1 MRSLLTAVLLLTATF
16 VVQAQ
21 QNYGIAYQAVARDSD
36 GDALESATLDV
47 RFNLMDSSDAVVWT
61 ETHSSMTTDAFGL
74 INLTIGSVEGTGALA
89 EINWSSGGYAFQVE
103 VNSGDGF
110 LAFGTLSVASVPV
123 SLFALSAPEPK
134 ADSLAA
140 VVTQEMTDRTNA
152 DSGLQGQIDGNDTDI
167 ATNVT
172 AIGTNATAI
181 SSETT
186 ARTTADSDLQDQI
199 NDEATARFNNDAF
212 LSGMIGA
219 NGTADAA
226 LEVRVSSLEGLS
238 SSAALDAVDSLD
250 TAHSSEIL
258 ANTTSIN
265 NEVSDRTTAD
275 TGLQGQIDGNDTDI
289 AANTTSI
296 GTNATAISD
305 ESSARTTAVSGLQ
318 GQIDGNDTD
327 ISANAGAISTNES
340 GILTN
345 AGAISTETTQRS
357 AADVNLQDQID
368 NLPSSVPSISAVV
381 EDMLDGTQDGAGLNS
396 DGSYFTNTA
405 ANYIST
411 ASSLAN
417 ADDLLDA
424 AANALQLDVDANE
437 LASDNAETALSGRI
451 TTLEADPTT
460 ATAVAAVQTDV
471 NQNESDADAAILV
484 NTNSIVANDYFDQTG
499 AKLTAGAGET
509 WSELETATGTFTS
522 SASAGTLTIAAGSIT
537 DGSGAISFDDENL
550 ATSGTLEA
558 GATTLSS
565 TVDVSGAG
573 EFDGTLGVDGN
584 LRIGASGVSKFSV
597 DAASGAI
604 TTSGDLV
611 MTNGTI
617 VAEALQVSGSTTLNT
632 ADVSTMSVSTTLTV
646 PTPSFGAAAANKS
659 YVDNH
664 ESTQPQ
670 AYSYLS
676 DEAYTGLGADVD
688 ADGATITVTGANL
701 AADTYKLHLDGADL
715 GLTVTVVDANTLTF
729 VLTSA
734 DVSGMTSRTGLLA
747 AQLSINGISSGLNIF
762 VNL

>member
-1 MRSLLTAVLLLTATF
+1 LSGR
-16 VVQAQ
+16 
-21 QNYGIAYQAVARDSD
+21 I
-36 GDALESATLDV
+36 DALEVDPTTAT
-47 RFNLMDSSDAVVWT
+47 A
-61 ETHSSMTTDAFGL
+61 
-74 INLTIGSVEGTGALA
+74 
-89 EINWSSGGYAFQVE
+89 
-103 VNSGDGF
+103 
-110 LAFGTLSVASVPV
+110 
-123 SLFALSAPEPK
+123 
-134 ADSLAA
+134 LAA
-140 VVTQEMTDRTNA
+140 VQTDVDANELASDNA
-152 DSGLQGQIDGNDTDI
+152 E
-167 ATNVT
+167 T
-172 AIGTNATAI
+172 A
-181 SSETT
+181 
-186 ARTTADSDLQDQI
+186 
-199 NDEATARFNNDAF
+199 
-212 LSGMIGA
+212 LSGRI
-219 NGTADAA
+219 DA
-226 LEVRVSSLEGLS
+226 LEV
-238 SSAALDAVDSLD
+238 DP
-250 TAHSSEIL
+250 
-258 ANTTSIN
+258 
-265 NEVSDRTTAD
+265 TTA
-275 TGLQGQIDGNDTDI
+275 TAL
-289 AANTTSI
+289 AAVQT
-296 GTNATAISD
+296 
-305 ESSARTTAVSGLQ
+305 
-318 GQIDGNDTD
+318 
-327 ISANAGAISTNES
+327 
-340 GILTN
+340 
-345 AGAISTETTQRS
+345 
-357 AADVNLQDQID
+357 
-368 NLPSSVPSISAVV
+368 
-381 EDMLDGTQDGAGLNS
+381 
-396 DGSYFTNTA
+396 
-405 ANYIST
+405 
-411 ASSLAN
+411 
-417 ADDLLDA
+417 
-424 AANALQLDVDANE
+424 DVDANE

-460 ATAVAAVQTDV
+460 ATALAAVQTDV

-499 AKLTAGAGET
+499 AKLAAGAGET

-584 LRIGASGVSKFSV
+584 LRIGASGASKFSV

-729 VLTSA
+729 VLTST

-747 AQLSINGISSGLNIF
+747 AQLSINGIASGLNIF